1 MNTDSDCTNSV
12 PGLPNGRRA
21 CPPTPSRPPA
31 NDWHCRAGS
40 DGRRDKKMRF
50 GKLLTVAAV
59 ILFLLLFGKS
69 LIHPGWKSGGDG
81 AQLDSEQ
88 VITDDVPAESTAGIM
103 GGPVAGLEQL
113 LFDSAKGAVDFSAD
127 DAEENADVVFF
138 QENSVVAVN
147 SPLPNADFS
156 GFRKD
161 ILEYVVKSGDTPE
174 DIANAF
180 NVNTYTLLWANN
192 LRDGDIIRPGD
203 KLIILPINGVR
214 VKISSNDTI
223 SSLAKKY
230 SGKGDEI
237 ITFNSLPEN
246 GSLRAGD
253 YIIIPGGEMPV
264 SAKAVPA
271 KPKYSAPKYASSVQ
285 PANNW
290 LIWPT
295 AGRSWGRIHSNN
307 GVDVAN
313 HCGTPIYAAAAGQVI
328 LSDDT
333 GWNGGYGKYIEIR
346 HPNGVVTFY
355 AHASQL
361 LVSAGESVAQGQ
373 LIAYMGTTGRSTGCH
388 LHFEVRGA
396 KNPLAGAPR
405 TIK

>member
-1 MNTDSDCTNSV
+1 
-12 PGLPNGRRA
+12 
-21 CPPTPSRPPA
+21 
-31 NDWHCRAGS
+31 
-40 DGRRDKKMRF
+40 MRF

-69 LIHPGWKSGGDG
+69 LARPGGKDG
-81 AQLDSEQ
+81 TNGMQLDSER
-88 VITDDVPAESTAGIM
+88 VITDDVPAESVAGVM

-113 LFDSAKGAVDFSAD
+113 LFNSAKGAVDFSAD

-147 SPLPNADFS
+147 SPLPNVNFS

-174 DIANAF
+174 DIAISF
-180 NVNTYTLLWANN
+180 NINTDTLLWANN
-192 LRDGDIIRPGD
+192 LKDGDIIHPGD

-214 VKISSNDTI
+214 VKISSNNTVA
-223 SSLAKKY
+223 SLAKKY
-230 SGKGDEI
+230 NGKEDEI
-237 ITFNSLPEN
+237 IAFNSLPEN
-246 GSLRAGD
+246 GNLKAGD
-253 YIIIPGGEMPV
+253 FIIIPGGEMPASV
-264 SAKAVPA
+264 KAAPA
-271 KPKYSAPKYASSVQ
+271 KPKYSAPRYASSVQ

-295 AGRSWGRIHSNN
+295 TGRAWGRVHSNN

-333 GWNGGYGKYIEIR
+333 GWNGGYGKYIEIQ
-346 HPNGVVTFY
+346 HPNGVVTLY
-355 AHASQL
+355 AHATQL
-361 LVSAGESVAQGQ
+361 LVSVGESVVQGQ

-396 KNPLAGAPR
+396 KNPLAGSARVLGYQP
-405 TIK
+405 